1 MPKSCLTFQRCNE
14 GITDCLLDYQSR
26 LLKGGF
32 SALFGPALQ
41 ELVLK
46 LSFSLADV
54 AVSGTDTR
62 LPDVL
67 GIIARAKTSQD
78 AIAISQEVALIGQFV
93 CESSSNI
100 RFAERGVFNYATKS
114 VELDIELLE
123 DIREEACHGMDAF
136 DSIAAMSG
144 NSGTQDLAVLSTF
157 LLQTLER
164 MAKRLEVFYSK
175 LARLKACQPEL
186 ERSPARARWNLLR
199 TRIRDGSFFILT
211 QERTL
216 GAAPSFVPSQNRNG
230 DVDFDNVMN
239 RIQASIRSAPKMG
252 PPPQTLNAMHLARAT
267 TPPVETN
274 AMAAHGNNTAMRAMS
289 SFIDANMRSIR
300 RLSKIP
306 PMTLSFEQLQ
316 KQFEG
321 DRVGR
326 LPTPPSSSN
335 FTKSPRPNTPSH
347 ATSLE
352 RMMVAPNGRLLNSRT
367 TITTPTYSNSF
378 PSQGMD
384 MGSSMVM
391 SSRSPPTPPLEPM
404 AAMVAMMSKL
414 NVPSRG
420 RSVPPSPARSRSGS
434 VMTVPTRN
442 GSVDRHMSKLSTNS
456 LRSFRLGSGE
466 GRTVRIAPTF

>member
-1 MPKSCLTFQRCNE
+1 M
-14 GITDCLLDYQSR
+14 
-26 LLKGGF
+26 
-32 SALFGPALQ
+32 
-41 ELVLK
+41 LK

-54 AVSGTDTR
+54 AVSGIDTR

-67 GIIARAKTSQD
+67 GTIARAKTSQD

-100 RFAERGVFNYATKS
+100 RFVERGVFNYATKS

-136 DSIAAMSG
+136 DSLATMSG
-144 NSGTQDLAVLSTF
+144 SNSTQDVAVLATF

-175 LARLKACQPEL
+175 LARLKVCQPEL
-186 ERSPARARWNLLR
+186 EPNPARARWNLLR

-216 GAAPSFVPSQNRNG
+216 GAASSFVSAQTRNG

-239 RIQASIRSAPKMG
+239 RIQASIRSTPKMA
-252 PPPQTLNAMHLARAT
+252 PAPQTLTAMHLART
-267 TPPVETN
+267 NTQPVETS
-274 AMAAHGNNTAMRAMS
+274 ALAAYGNNTAMRAMS
-289 SFIDANMRSIR
+289 TFIDANMRSIR

-306 PMTLSFEQLQ
+306 PMALSFEQLQ

-321 DRVGR
+321 DRIGR

-335 FTKSPRPNTPSH
+335 PSRSPRSNTPSH

-352 RMMVAPNGRLLNSRT
+352 RMMAGPNGRLLNSRT
-367 TITTPTYSNSF
+367 KPTAPAYGNPF
-378 PSQGMD
+378 PNQIMD
-384 MGSSMVM
+384 MASMTIKG
-391 SSRSPPTPPLEPM
+391 RSPPTPPLEPM

-414 NVPSRG
+414 NMPSRG
-420 RSVPPSPARSRSGS
+420 RSMPASPARSRSAS
-434 VMTVPTRN
+434 VMSAPTRDRN
-442 GSVDRHMSKLSTNS
+442 GSVDRHLPKLSTNS

-466 GRTVRIAPTF
+466 GRAVKIAPTF